1 MGRLTPAL
9 AVAAASAWMLAAD
22 PQPIE
27 QMATVPGGAQV
38 RLRLVFRQGIQVE
51 ARGLPPAFWIAKA
64 APKGGWLA
72 FEDLSPEGRRW
83 ALQTLWPG
91 DVWRKDEVIHQVRWP
106 ELESLWLMA
115 ALFCAHGQNYDQL
128 QAANP
133 GNPEKLAEGDRWRI
147 PANLLARYLG
157 GPVRGILERAQPED
171 ELDDEARVAA
181 YRALLTYGSDR
192 KGAFAAY
199 RLRRGEAL
207 YSSVVMRFTDR
218 VDPKEVNELAQALA
232 RRSGIEDV
240 RSIPAGTL
248 IHIPVAFLAGPFQPE
263 GTQALKE
270 EREVRAEIRR
280 TARIDAGPRLKGV
293 RIVLDPGHG
302 GADVGAMANGAWESD
317 FVYDLTM
324 RVKRILEQD
333 TEASVSTTL
342 DYPALEDRIRDRIP
356 APTREAVL
364 MTTPPV
370 PNDGETSGAVSA
382 HLRWILANAW
392 FAEFARKGD
401 ARRTLFLSLH
411 ADSLHPSAQGSM
423 VYVPGASGIPAR
435 FTLGSG
441 RVPRVKE
448 HAAGAQVIL
457 TSRERL
463 QSEARSRV
471 FAEGLLK
478 ALRRERIPIHA
489 NRPIRSII
497 HRSGR
502 SFVPAVLRHNRAA
515 TKVLLEVANLTNESD
530 AENLKDAVFRE
541 RYAEAVVKGI
551 RAYYGK

>member
-1 MGRLTPAL
+1 
-9 AVAAASAWMLAAD
+9 
-22 PQPIE
+22 
-27 QMATVPGGAQV
+27 
-38 RLRLVFRQGIQVE
+38 
-51 ARGLPPAFWIAKA
+51 
-64 APKGGWLA
+64 
-72 FEDLSPEGRRW
+72 
-83 ALQTLWPG
+83 
-91 DVWRKDEVIHQVRWP
+91 
-106 ELESLWLMA
+106 
-115 ALFCAHGQNYDQL
+115 
-128 QAANP
+128 
-133 GNPEKLAEGDRWRI
+133 
-147 PANLLARYLG
+147 
-157 GPVRGILERAQPED
+157 VRGILERAQPED

-181 YRALLTYGSDR
+181 YRALLSYDTDR
-192 KGAFAAY
+192 QGPYAAY

-240 RSIPAGTL
+240 RSIPAGSL
-248 IHIPVAFLAGPFQPE
+248 IRIPVAYLAGPFQPE

-302 GADVGAMANGAWESD
+302 GVDVGAMANGVWESD
-317 FVYDLTM
+317 YVYDLTM

-333 TEASVSTTL
+333 TEATVSVTL
-342 DYPALEDRIRDRIP
+342 RNPTLGDAIRDRIP
-356 APTREAVL
+356 APTRDAVL
-364 MTTPPV
+364 LTTPTV

-382 HLRWILANAW
+382 HLRWVLANAW
-392 FAEFARKGD
+392 FTEFARRGD
-401 ARRTLFLSLH
+401 ARRTLFLSFH
-411 ADSLHPSAQGSM
+411 ADSLHPSAQGTM

-435 FTLGSG
+435 FTLGTG
-441 RVPRVKE
+441 RLPRVKE
-448 HAAGAQVIL
+448 SATGARVVF

-478 ALRRERIPIHA
+478 ALRRERLPIHA
-489 NRPIRSII
+489 NRPIRAVI

-515 TKVLLEVANLTNESD
+515 TKALLEVANLTNEAD
-530 AENLKDAVFRE
+530 AENLKDPVFRE

>member
-1 MGRLTPAL
+1 MGRLNPFLAL
-9 AVAAASAWMLAAD
+9 GAVVCCLTAAD
-22 PQPIE
+22 PQPVE
-27 QMATVPGGAQV
+27 QRAAAPGGGQV

-51 ARGLPPAFWIAKA
+51 AGGLPPAFRETGAR
-64 APKGGWLA
+64 PRDGWFA

-83 ALQTLWPG
+83 VLQTLWPG
-91 DVWRKDEVIHQVRWP
+91 DVWRKDEVVHQVRWP
-106 ELESLWLMA
+106 ELESVWLLA
-115 ALFCAHGQNYDQL
+115 SLFCAHGQNYDQL

-147 PANLLARYLG
+147 PAHLLARYLG

-181 YRALLTYGSDR
+181 YRSLLSFGSDAQ
-192 KGAFAAY
+192 GAYAAY

-218 VDPKEVNELAQALA
+218 VDPKEVNELAQVLA

-248 IHIPVAFLAGPFQPE
+248 IRIPVAHLAGPFQPE
-263 GTQALKE
+263 GTQALRE

-280 TARIDAGPRLKGV
+280 TARIDAGPRLRGV

-302 GADVGAMANGAWESD
+302 GVDVGAMANGVWESD

-333 TEASVSTTL
+333 TEAAVSVTL
-342 DYPALEDRIRDRIP
+342 SYPALEERIRERIP

-364 MTTPPV
+364 LTTPTV
-370 PNDGETSGAVSA
+370 RNDSETSGAVSA
-382 HLRWILANAW
+382 HLRWVLANAW

-401 ARRTLFLSLH
+401 ARRSLFLSFH
-411 ADSLHPSAQGSM
+411 ADSLHPSAQGTM
-423 VYVPGASGIPAR
+423 VYVPGASGVPAR
-435 FTLGSG
+435 FALGAA

-448 HAAGAQVIL
+448 FAAGARVNL
-457 TSRERL
+457 SSRERL
-463 QSEARSRV
+463 QGEARSRV
-471 FAEGLLK
+471 FAEGLVK
-478 ALRRERIPIHA
+478 ALRSERIPIHA
-489 NRPIRSII
+489 NRPIRSVI

-502 SFVPAVLRHNRAA
+502 SFVPAVLRHSRAA
-515 TKVLLEVANLTNESD
+515 TKALVEVANLTNESD
-530 AENLKDAVFRE
+530 AENLKDPAFRE

>member
-1 MGRLTPAL
+1 VGKLKPFL
-9 AVAAASAWMLAAD
+9 PLGAVVCCLAAAEPQPVEQLAA
-22 PQPIE
+22 
-27 QMATVPGGAQV
+27 VPGGAQV

-51 ARGLPPAFWIAKA
+51 AAGLPPAFREPGARSRTR
-64 APKGGWLA
+64 WLT
-72 FEDLSPEGRRW
+72 FEELSSEGRRW
-83 ALQTLWPG
+83 VLQTLWPE
-91 DVWRKDEVIHQVRWP
+91 DLWRKDEVVHQVRWP

-115 ALFCAHGQNYDQL
+115 SLFCAHGQNYDQL

-133 GNPEKLAEGDRWRI
+133 GNPEKLAVGDRWRI
-147 PANLLARYLG
+147 PSHLLARYLG

-181 YRALLTYGSDR
+181 YRALLSYDTDR
-192 KGAFAAY
+192 QGPYAAY

-240 RSIPAGTL
+240 RSIPAGSL
-248 IHIPVAFLAGPFQPE
+248 IRIPVAYLAGPFQPE

-302 GADVGAMANGAWESD
+302 GVDVGAMANGVWESD
-317 FVYDLTM
+317 YVYDLTM

-333 TEASVSTTL
+333 TEATVSVTL
-342 DYPALEDRIRDRIP
+342 RNPTLGDAIRDRIP
-356 APTREAVL
+356 APTRDAVL
-364 MTTPPV
+364 LTTPTV

-382 HLRWILANAW
+382 HLRWVLANAW
-392 FAEFARKGD
+392 FTEFARRGD
-401 ARRTLFLSLH
+401 ARRTLFLSFH
-411 ADSLHPSAQGSM
+411 ADSLHPSAQGTM

-435 FTLGSG
+435 FTLGTG
-441 RVPRVKE
+441 RLPRVKE
-448 HAAGAQVIL
+448 SATGARVVF

-478 ALRRERIPIHA
+478 ALRRERLPIHA
-489 NRPIRSII
+489 NRPIRAVI

-515 TKVLLEVANLTNESD
+515 TKALLEVANLTNEAD
-530 AENLKDAVFRE
+530 AENLKDPVFRE

>member
-1 MGRLTPAL
+1 MGRLNPFLAL
-9 AVAAASAWMLAAD
+9 GAAVCCLAAAE
-22 PQPIE
+22 PQPVE
-27 QMATVPGGAQV
+27 QRATVPGGSQV
-38 RLRLVFRQGIQVE
+38 RLRLVFRQGLQVE
-51 ARGLPPAFWIAKA
+51 AAGLPPAFREAGA
-64 APKGGWLA
+64 RARTGWLA
-72 FEDLSPEGRRW
+72 FEELSPEGRRW
-83 ALQTLWPG
+83 ALQAFWPD
-91 DVWRKDEVIHQVRWP
+91 DVWRKEEVIHQVRWP
-106 ELESLWLMA
+106 ELESVWLMA

-133 GNPEKLAEGDRWRI
+133 GNPEKLAAGDRWRI
-147 PANLLARYLG
+147 PSHLLARYLG

-181 YRALLTYGSDR
+181 YRSLLAYGEDR
-192 KGAFAAY
+192 QGPYAAY

-232 RRSGIEDV
+232 RRADIADV

-248 IHIPVAFLAGPFQPE
+248 IRIPVAYLAGPFQPE

-280 TARIDAGPRLKGV
+280 TPRIDAGPRLKGV

-302 GADVGAMANGAWESD
+302 GVDVGAMANGVWESD

-333 TEASVSTTL
+333 TEATVSVTL
-342 DYPALEDRIRDRIP
+342 RYPALGDAIRDRIP

-364 MTTPPV
+364 LTTPV
-370 PNDGETSGAVSA
+370 VSNDSETSGAVSA
-382 HLRWILANAW
+382 HLRWVLANAW

-401 ARRTLFLSLH
+401 ARRTLFLSFH
-411 ADSLHPSAQGSM
+411 ADSLHPSAQGTM
-423 VYVPGASGIPAR
+423 VYVPGASGVPAR
-435 FTLGSG
+435 FSLGAT
-441 RVPRVKE
+441 RVPRVRE
-448 HAAGAQVIL
+448 FAAGARVDL
-457 TSRERL
+457 SSRERL

-478 ALRRERIPIHA
+478 VLRRERIPIHA
-489 NRPIRSII
+489 NRPIRSVI

-502 SFVPAVLRHNRAA
+502 SFVPAVLRHSRAA
-515 TKVLLEVANLTNESD
+515 TKALVEVANLTNESD
-530 AENLKDAVFRE
+530 AENLKDPGFRE
-541 RYAEAVVKGI
+541 RYAEAVVQGI
-551 RAYYGK
+551 RAYYGR

>member
-22 PQPIE
+22 PHPIE

-192 KGAFAAY
+192 QGAFAAY

-302 GADVGAMANGAWESD
+302 GVDVGAMANGAWESD

-370 PNDGETSGAVSA
+370 ANDGETSGAVSA

-435 FTLGSG
+435 FTLGAG

-489 NRPIRSII
+489 NRPIRSVI

>member
-1 MGRLTPAL
+1 
-9 AVAAASAWMLAAD
+9 MLAAD
-22 PQPIE
+22 PQPAE
-27 QMATVPGGAQV
+27 QIATVPGGAQV

-51 ARGLPPAFWIAKA
+51 AEALPPAFRVAKA
-64 APKGGWLA
+64 APKEGWLA

-91 DVWRKDEVIHQVRWP
+91 DAWRKDEVIHQVRWP

-115 ALFCAHGQNYDQL
+115 TLFCAHGQNYDQL

-192 KGAFAAY
+192 QGAFAAY

-232 RRSGIEDV
+232 RRSGIDDV

-248 IHIPVAFLAGPFQPE
+248 IRIPITYLAGPFQPE

-333 TEASVSTTL
+333 TEASVSVTL
-342 DYPALEDRIRDRIP
+342 DYPVLEDRIRDRIP

-364 MTTPPV
+364 LTTPPV
-370 PNDGETSGAVSA
+370 ANDGGTSGAVSA

-448 HAAGAQVIL
+448 HASGARVNL

-478 ALRRERIPIHA
+478 ALRRERISIHA
-489 NRPIRSII
+489 NRPIRSVI